1 MVMSL
6 APEWTLAVL
15 GPRVN
20 DCMTGVDGTERSW
33 LGWCGWFMERGR
45 GWLRCAAAVAV
56 LDRWIFCGSGSTT
69 SGASAEDIVIVRW
82 SCCGGSSWM
91 IGQLWCLGMSAFSG
105 EFGLWNDSDESE
117 RNAFSASFSRS
128 KYMFGFESARIWGS
142 SDRGRDIGRDL
153 GRNFLSDMDDFCRLW
168 LNFVGICGTSGAGS
182 SAIEGGSLVPEVRTV
197 EVRETGSVSDAA
209 AMGETDPDLNSAD
222 SGTRVVLSFS

>member
-1 MVMSL
+1 MSL

-15 GPRVN
+15 GPWVN
-20 DCMTGVDGTERSW
+20 DWMTGVEGTERSW
-33 LGWCGWFMERGR
+33 LGWCGWFVERGR
-45 GWLRCAAAVAV
+45 GWLRCAVAV

-82 SCCGGSSWM
+82 WSSCCGESSWM
-91 IGQLWCLGMSAFSG
+91 IGQLWCLGISPGRGFGG
-105 EFGLWNDSDESE
+105 EVGLWNDSDESE

-128 KYMFGFESARIWGS
+128 KYIFGFERARIWGS
-142 SDRGRDIGRDL
+142 SDKGRDIGRDL

-182 SAIEGGSLVPEVRTV
+182 SAIKGGSLVPEVKTV
-197 EVRETGSVSDAA
+197 DV
-209 AMGETDPDLNSAD
+209 
-222 SGTRVVLSFS
+222 